1 MNLKTSEYEHGFDKA
16 ALKSLRALKG
26 VDAITN
32 FVMNWTYVKWEIV
45 ELAGSNFHVTKES
58 CPELFELAKDVI
70 DTLDIARLPEI
81 YTGQPFFLAFYN
93 F

>member
-1 MNLKTSEYEHGFDKA
+1 MIKKLVNLKTSEYEHGFDKA

-45 ELAGSNFHVTKES
+45 ELAGSQRLKHVSFVRCMHTVKK
-58 CPELFELAKDVI
+58 C
-70 DTLDIARLPEI
+70 RLEVT
-81 YTGQPFFLAFYN
+81 YLVERD
-93 F
+93 